1 MADKHKTAR
10 IYEFRPGEGRKL
22 KSVKYVSPEKKEL
35 LKERRQAK
43 KDRHNFYVGVAI
55 LLLLVAALTYIQ
67 VS

>member
-1 MADKHKTAR
+1 MADQRKQAK
-10 IYEFRPGEGRKL
+10 IYEFRSREGKKL

-35 LKERRQAK
+35 LRERRQAK

-55 LLLLVAALTYIQ
+55 LLLLVAALTYLR